1 MVNDIENFVVA
12 NEENIKVTRD
22 SNGLITHIESLVP
35 ANLLKFNKTKC
46 KLGKKGFKD
55 AIITEDGESYSFSFK
70 QDELRSSTNFISSI
84 KRRIKYVPKM
94 VSTIKNDIIS
104 NLKDKKNNKKVKS
117 SSIKRSNPIGD
128 YNELKNNAD
137 KLIVSVKELINKL
150 SSNNK
155 NNSDITFV
163 NYRKKY
169 EEILNRYKF
178 AIKMNDIS
186 EMLNVKV
193 KLTILLGKLHAYEI
207 KNNAEKETKDTSE
220 KSETNID
227 NNVSSNEKDE
237 SRTKKQSEAKQEP
250 NIDNNAS
257 SNEKEESKTKKQ
269 SEAKQE
275 PNIDNNASSNEK
287 EESRTKKQSEVKQE
301 PNIIDGQEVV
311 YKDKNT
317 VITKSVKANEEKNQ
331 TQNND
336 ESSVEKPLSI
346 EEKENEFK
354 SSYEKTI
361 EKFNLLFTKMDE
373 RIKAAEANLA
383 EDEKNLEKV
392 EKIISDAKFTGLLME
407 KHHVLLSDD
416 AKKPGSE
423 LNMDSRE
430 IAMYE
435 EERKDR
441 LKRIEESKKILEQRK
456 KEKENVEKKLNEYK
470 SGRNKYDLPNNYAKE
485 GYIQIIMS
493 REEYSDYLKERE
505 LLDKRIALM
514 NMKKAKETEI
524 ASLEDKL
531 KQAKENSALLEQN
544 LMENGNSLEEINE
557 RVEER
562 NKGRKL

>member
-1 MVNDIENFVVA
+1 MVNDIENFVIA
-12 NEENIKVTRD
+12 NESKLKVTRD

-35 ANLLKFNKTKC
+35 ANLLNFNKTKC

-237 SRTKKQSEAKQEP
+237 S
-250 NIDNNAS
+250 
-257 SNEKEESKTKKQ
+257 KTKKQ

-275 PNIDNNASSNEK
+275 PNIDNNASSNEE
-287 EESRTKKQSEVKQE
+287 EESRTKNQSEVKQE

-311 YKDKNT
+311 YKDQDT
-317 VITKSVKANEEKNQ
+317 VITKPVKANEEKKQ

-514 NMKKAKETEI
+514 NMKKEKEAEI

-531 KQAKENSALLEQN
+531 KQAKEKSALLEQN
-544 LMENGNSLEEINE
+544 LIENGNSLEEIDN

>member
-12 NEENIKVTRD
+12 NEGNIKVTRD

-35 ANLLKFNKTKC
+35 ANLLKFYKTKC

-94 VSTIKNDIIS
+94 MSTIKNDIIS
-104 NLKDKKNNKKVKS
+104 NLKDKKNNKEDKL
-117 SSIKRSNPIGD
+117 SSIKRSNPVGD

-137 KLIVSVKELINKL
+137 KLIVSVQELIKKL

-163 NYRKKY
+163 NYKKRY
-169 EEILNRYKF
+169 EEILKRYKF
-178 AIKMNDIS
+178 AIDLNDTS

-193 KLTILLGKLHAYEI
+193 KLTNLLGKLHAYEI

-227 NNVSSNEKDE
+227 NNVSSNEKEE
-237 SRTKKQSEAKQEP
+237 SKTKNQSEVKQEP

-257 SNEKEESKTKKQ
+257 SNE
-269 SEAKQE
+269 
-275 PNIDNNASSNEK
+275 N
-287 EESRTKKQSEVKQE
+287 EESRTKKQGEVKQE
-301 PNIIDGQEVV
+301 TNIIDGQEEV
-311 YKDKNT
+311 YKDQYT
-317 VITKSVKANEEKNQ
+317 VITKPVKANEEKKQ
-331 TQNND
+331 SQNSD

-354 SSYEKTI
+354 SNYEKTI

-407 KHHVLLSDD
+407 KHRVLLSDD
-416 AKKPGSE
+416 EKKPGSE

-435 EERKDR
+435 EERKYR
-441 LKRIEESKKILEQRK
+441 LKRIEESKKIIEQRK
-456 KEKENVEKKLNEYK
+456 KEKEDVEKKLNEYK
-470 SGRNKYDLPNNYAKE
+470 SGRNKYDLPNTYAKE
-485 GYIQIIMS
+485 GYIQRIMS

-514 NMKKAKETEI
+514 NMKKAKEAEI
-524 ASLEDKL
+524 ASLQNKL
-531 KQAKENSALLEQN
+531 NQAKVNSALLEQN
-544 LMENGNSLEEINE
+544 LMENGNSLEDIND

-562 NKGRKL
+562 NKGIKL

>member
-12 NEENIKVTRD
+12 NESKLKVTRD

-35 ANLLKFNKTKC
+35 ANLLNFNKTKC

-163 NYRKKY
+163 NYRKRY
-169 EEILNRYKF
+169 EEILKRYKF
-178 AIKMNDIS
+178 AIKMNDTA

-193 KLTILLGKLHAYEI
+193 KLTNLLGRLHAYEI

-237 SRTKKQSEAKQEP
+237 SR
-250 NIDNNAS
+250 
-257 SNEKEESKTKKQ
+257 TKKQ

-435 EERKDR
+435 EERNDR

-456 KEKENVEKKLNEYK
+456 KEKEDVEKKLNEYK

-485 GYIQIIMS
+485 GYIQIIMT

-514 NMKKAKETEI
+514 NMKKTKEAEI

-544 LMENGNSLEEINE
+544 LIENGNSLEEIDN